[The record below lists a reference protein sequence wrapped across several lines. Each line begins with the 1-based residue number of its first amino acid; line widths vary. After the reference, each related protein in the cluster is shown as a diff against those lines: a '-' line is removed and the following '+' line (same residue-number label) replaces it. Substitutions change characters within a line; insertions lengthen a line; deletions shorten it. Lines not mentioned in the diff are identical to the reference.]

1 MNRSRSAR
9 ILRLFVMVLIVA
21 MLSSNQPVRAQAT
34 SSLRRSAIVRAVATT
49 RPAIVNIHGHKTV
62 RTGGRF
68 NDAGQRVKGMGTGIV
83 VDPRGYI
90 LTNHHVVEGVQ
101 RINVTLFDGT
111 ATVARVIAHDTIT
124 DLAVIKISVN
134 RRLPTIRIGTSRDLM
149 VGEDVIVIGNAFGY
163 ENSVTRGIISA
174 LHRSVQVNDT
184 QKYYDLI
191 QADASINPG
200 NSGGPLLNIDGEVI
214 GINVAVRVGAQGIGF
229 AIPIDKAMSV
239 ATQLLSANRI
249 SGVWHGIITDTEKD
263 TPSHGVATLSVQS
276 GSPAQRAGLSAGDIV
291 TRVNGIAVRRSLD
304 VERALIGTRPGQ
316 QVSVQVKRSDNVLDL
331 GVELA
336 SKTRRVRHASATV
349 SIDEDAWEKLGMR
362 LVELEASEIG
372 KYRNAVRK
380 RAKSDYEF
388 DGGLR
393 VVDIRSGSAAAK
405 QGIRSGDVLV
415 GIHKWKTLSFDNISY
430 ILRDSKLAKD
440 EKDVTFYIVRSGETL
455 FGKLPVTWVR

>member
-1 MNRSRSAR
+1 MNRLRTDR
-9 ILRLFVMVLIVA
+9 ILRLLTMTLIITVV
-21 MLSSNQPVRAQAT
+21 SSSQSVRAQAT
-34 SSLRRSAIVRAVATT
+34 ASLRRSAIVRAVAST

-62 RTGGRF
+62 RSSGSY
-68 NDAGQRVKGMGTGIV
+68 NDPGQRVKGMGTGIV

-90 LTNHHVVEGVQ
+90 LTNHHVVDGVR

-111 ATVARVIAHDTIT
+111 ATVAHVIAHDRVT
-124 DLAVIKISVN
+124 DLAVIKVSIN
-134 RRLPTIRIGTSRDLM
+134 RRMPTIRIGTSRDLM

-239 ATQLLSANRI
+239 AAQLLSANRI
-249 SGVWHGIITDTEKD
+249 SGVWHGIIPDTEKD
-263 TPSHGVATLSVQS
+263 TPAHGVAALSIQD
-276 GSPAQRAGLSAGDIV
+276 GSPAQLAGLSPGDVV
-291 TRVNGIAVRRSLD
+291 TKVNGIAVRRSLD

-316 QVSVQVKRSDNVLDL
+316 QVSIQVKRSGKQFDL

-336 SKTRRVRHASATV
+336 SMNRVRQASANV

-362 LVELEASEIG
+362 LVELDASEVRS
-372 KYRNAVRK
+372 YRDAVERRNETEYK
-380 RAKSDYEF
+380 F

-415 GIHKWKTLSFDNISY
+415 GLHKWKTLSFDNISY
-430 ILRDSKLAKD
+430 ILRESTLSKGAD
-440 EKDVTFYIVRSGETL
+440 EVTFYIVRSGETL
-455 FGKLPVTWVR
+455 FGKLPVTWTR